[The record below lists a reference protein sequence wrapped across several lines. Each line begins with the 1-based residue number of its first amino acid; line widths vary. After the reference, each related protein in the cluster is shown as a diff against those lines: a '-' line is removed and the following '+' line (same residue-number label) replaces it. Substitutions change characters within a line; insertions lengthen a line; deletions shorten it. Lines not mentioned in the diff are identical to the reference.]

1 MGGFRPLRIP
11 EYLNPQ
17 DSQPIAPAIH
27 PIALL
32 PINRNLV
39 LMCGKKSEYV
49 SPRIIREKMDVS
61 AGTIRR
67 WAKLYGWKRKE
78 INSRVIRYRVKDV
91 EDSLGV
97 SFS

>member
-1 MGGFRPLRIP
+1 MRGFHPPRIL
-11 EYLNPQ
+11 EYRNPQ
-17 DSQPIAPAIH
+17 DSQPIAPDIQ
-27 PIALL
+27 PIALIW
-32 PINRNLV
+32 INRNLV

-78 INSRVIRYRVKDV
+78 INSRVIRYLVEDV
-91 EDSLGV
+91 EKSLGV